1 MGSITKLPNGKH
13 RARYRDLN
21 DRSRSKT
28 FDRKGDAQRF
38 LEDTSTDMRRGEW
51 LDPRSRRDT
60 FDMWADRWWRIT
72 AKLRPTT
79 RRGYHGILE
88 RHVRPYFSGRKI
100 ADVDYVDVEESIADR
115 LASGLSPKYV
125 RQCVSVL
132 SLIMRTAVKGKV
144 RRDNPAA
151 DHEIAIHRRK
161 IGQGDVLSMEQAHRL
176 VACVPERHK
185 VAVWTLLLTGMRPA
199 ELCGLRVRNVDF
211 TRGLVHICET
221 LLPVHRFD
229 QEPYCS
235 AVTGPPKTSAGDRYV
250 PIPDWLCMDI
260 AALLADR
267 ADKQGRPVDP
277 EEYVFQTRYGN
288 PLNRDRFR
296 EKVIRP
302 ALVEAG
308 LPASIRTYDLRHS
321 HASLLIELGASP
333 LAVAQR
339 LGHTD
344 PAMTLRV
351 YGHLFDGVQEGLTQ
365 QLDALRA
372 STEESSRAPADV
384 VPMTRAGHASYA
396 KLRSIATTDG

>member
-1 MGSITKLPNGKH
+1 
-13 RARYRDLN
+13 
-21 DRSRSKT
+21 
-28 FDRKGDAQRF
+28 
-38 LEDTSTDMRRGEW
+38 MRRGEW

-60 FDMWADRWWRIT
+60 FDKWADRWWKT
-72 AKLRPTT
+72 TVKLAPTT
-79 RRGYHGILE
+79 RRGYHGVLE

-100 ADVDYVDVEESIADR
+100 ADVDYVDVEEFIANR
-115 LASGLSPKYV
+115 LASGLAPKYV

-151 DHEIAIHRRK
+151 DHEIPVHRRK

-176 VACVPERHK
+176 VACVPERYQ

-199 ELCGLRVRNVDF
+199 ELCGLRVRNVDL
-211 TRGLVHICET
+211 TRGVVHICET
-221 LLPVHRFD
+221 LMPVHRFD
-229 QEPYCS
+229 EEPYCA
-235 AVTGPPKTSAGDRYV
+235 AVTGPPKTDAGDRWV
-250 PIPDWLCMDI
+250 PIPDWLCVDI
-260 AALLADR
+260 AALLAER
-267 ADKQGRPVDP
+267 ADKHGRSVDP
-277 EEYVFQTRYGN
+277 EEYVFQTRDGK

-308 LPASIRTYDLRHS
+308 LPESIRTYDLRHS
-321 HASLLIELGASP
+321 HASLLIHLGASP

-351 YGHLFDGVQEGLTQ
+351 YGHLFDGVQEDLTQ
-365 QLDALRA
+365 RLDALRE
-372 STEESSRAPADV
+372 STAGSSNTAADV
-384 VPMTRAGHASYA
+384 LPMTRVGHASDE
-396 KLRSIATTDG
+396 K